1 MTVASPSRSID
12 TAVPSSQSRRI
23 GLTAAAGVSP
33 TMKRCAM
40 WRTPAAAAAPSAARP
55 GFVPDMR
62 MAAAIGGGRSS
73 TSSR

>member
-1 MTVASPSRSID
+1 MTVASPSRS
-12 TAVPSSQSRRI
+12 SE
-23 GLTAAAGVSP
+23 TAAPLSHRWRIVFSAAFGLSP

-55 GFVPDMR
+55 GFVPDIFI
-62 MAAAIGGGRSS
+62 AASIGGGRSS